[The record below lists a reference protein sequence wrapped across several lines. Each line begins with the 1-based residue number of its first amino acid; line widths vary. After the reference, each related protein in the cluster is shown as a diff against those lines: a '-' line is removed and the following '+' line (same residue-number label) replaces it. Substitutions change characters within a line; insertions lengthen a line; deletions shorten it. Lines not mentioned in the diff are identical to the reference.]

1 MRLLRLD
8 LLRYGHLDGVA
19 LEFPPEAALHVV
31 LGANE
36 AGKSTALEA
45 IGDALFGIPHRS
57 ERGFL
62 HGERQMR
69 LGVTLQAGDGAV
81 RAFLRRKGRGETLMD
96 EAETPL
102 PESTLRPFLGDASRE
117 VFRRSFGL
125 DGEELRDGGEALLKS
140 GGEAGESLLAGLGL
154 TQLRATLDLLE
165 AEAKSLHGDA
175 RGGARRRLPIA
186 LEALRQAR
194 RALDDAAVRR
204 QDWDAAEAEQ
214 RDTAAALAALQ
225 DEQRALSAEASRL
238 QRIRRVVPLLRR
250 LEDERARLAPLAD
263 APHLPPD
270 TARRLADAREAG
282 RDAARDADREAVEIA
297 RLEEQA
303 ACLAADPEI
312 LAQQDAIDMLAER
325 RAETLRMEAEDLPPV
340 LEAVASHRA
349 AVSVA
354 AEDLDSG
361 AAPEALRARLP
372 AAPRRRALQQA
383 RDRRV
388 GLLAAHRAAVQALAE
403 GGKARDAAQHGLA
416 ALPAP
421 PSPLPLRQAIDAARG
436 EGPVER
442 DLATARREADA
453 ARQAADAAL
462 AALPLWQGAASAL
475 AALPLP
481 LPATADAAARALAA
495 AREDLAKAGN
505 ALVDLDAEATSREA
519 ETSALAAGEAVPTL
533 AAVAA
538 ARAARDETWR
548 AIRRALAVAPPDPAA
563 LDGFETLRDGAD
575 RLADRR
581 AEQAQRVAAFDAAT
595 ARLALL
601 QSRRPALAA
610 TIEAAQADLST
621 AEAAWRALWSPAGLL
636 PGDPA
641 AMVEWRRL
649 REAALELDRRARE
662 AERKRDSLAERVL
675 AARRELAAALPTA
688 ADAPSLSGAI
698 GLAEARCAEAEA
710 AAQEH
715 RTLADRLA
723 GAEERLIALREA
735 ATRAEQALADDAAAW
750 ADSLAVLGLGPGVP
764 MTTVDA
770 ALAAWNRIAEVA
782 PAWDAEER
790 RIAQMRG
797 AIGAFAQGV
806 RAVLDALPGED
817 AGAAPGVAVLGLQRR
832 LAAARAVRDEA
843 ARIAGTL
850 RERRDAAQDAARRAA
865 KAAEE
870 MAALVALTGAAAP
883 EQLDQAIA
891 RATMRDGL
899 AAEII
904 RLERD
909 LAGQGDGRDE
919 AALRTEADGIDAD
932 AVPGRLAEI
941 EDRRQDL
948 TRRSEEL
955 GGVRARCVER
965 LARMAQGGNAAGFA
979 QDAQDALAEARA
991 AAERYARVHLA
1002 RRLLAAGIERFRR
1015 EQQSPLLRAAGGHF
1029 AVLTGGRYAR
1039 LVAEPGAGGGM
1050 LMHAVRA
1057 DGVECPVQALSEG
1070 ARDQLFLAL
1079 RVAGVERLV
1088 AGGTALPFIADDLL
1102 VTFDDARAEAALAL
1116 LAALGRTTQVILFTH
1131 HAHVADLA
1139 RRRDDAAVQQL
1150 VPA

>member
-45 IGDALFGIPHRS
+45 IGDALFGIPVRS
-57 ERGFL
+57 ARDFQAG
-62 HGERQMR
+62 GRPMR
-69 LGVTLQAGDGAV
+69 LGFVLQAGDGAV

-102 PESTLRPFLGDASRE
+102 PESALRPFLGDAGRD
-117 VFRRSFGL
+117 VFARSFGL
-125 DGEELRDGGEALLKS
+125 DGPALRQGGEALLKS

-154 TQLRATLDLLE
+154 SHLRTTLDALD
-165 AEAKSLHGDA
+165 AEARSLHGDG
-175 RGGARRRLPIA
+175 RGRRRLAAA
-186 LEALRQAR
+186 LDAHRQAR

-225 DEQRALSAEASRL
+225 EEQRALSAEGSRL

-250 LEDERARLAPLAD
+250 LDDERARLLALAD

-270 TARRLADAREAG
+270 TASRLSDAREAA
-282 RDAARDADREAVEIA
+282 RDAARDAEREAAEIL
-297 RLEEQA
+297 RLEHRA
-303 ACLAADPEI
+303 AGLAADPAV
-312 LAQQDAIDMLAER
+312 LAQQDAIDLLAER
-325 RAETLRMEAEDLPPV
+325 RAEILRMEAEDLPPV
-340 LEAVASHRA
+340 LNQAAGYRASIA
-349 AVSVA
+349 AAS
-354 AEDLDSG
+354 EELDPG
-361 AAPEALRARLP
+361 AAPDALRARLP
-372 AAPRRRALQQA
+372 PAPRRRALQQA
-383 RDRRV
+383 RDRRI
-388 GLLAAHRAAVQALAE
+388 GLLAARHAAAEALTE
-403 GGKARDAAQHGLA
+403 GRKARDAAQRALDT
-416 ALPAP
+416 LPAP

-442 DLATARREADA
+442 ELATARREADA
-453 ARQAADAAL
+453 ACDAAGAAL

-481 LPATADAAARALAA
+481 LPAAVDAAARALAT
-495 AREDLAKAGN
+495 AREDLAKARD
-505 ALVDLDAEATSREA
+505 ALVDLDAEAASREA
-519 ETSALAAGEAVPTL
+519 EASALAAGETVPTPT
-533 AAVAA
+533 AVAA
-538 ARAARDETWR
+538 ARASRDETWR
-548 AIRRALAVAPPDPAA
+548 AIRRALATAPADPAA
-563 LDGFETLRDGAD
+563 LDGFEALRDAAD

-601 QSRRPALAA
+601 QSRRSGLAAAVDAAEAALA
-610 TIEAAQADLST
+610 T
-621 AEAAWRALWSPAGLL
+621 AEARWRALWSPSGLL

-641 AMVEWRRL
+641 AMVEWCRL
-649 REAALELDRRARE
+649 RDAALALDSRARE
-662 AERKRDSLAERVL
+662 AGRRRDSLAERVR
-675 AARRELAAALPTA
+675 AARGDLAAAMPAT

-723 GAEERLIALREA
+723 GAEERLVALREA
-735 ATRAEQALADDAAAW
+735 ATRAEQALADDTAAW
-750 ADSLAVLGLGPGVP
+750 SDALAALGLGPEVP
-764 MTTVDA
+764 MATVDA

-782 PAWDAEER
+782 PAWDTEER
-790 RIAQMRG
+790 RIGQMRG

-817 AGAAPGVAVLGLQRR
+817 AGAAPGAAVLGLQRR

-843 ARIAGTL
+843 ARIDAAL

-870 MAALVALTGAAAP
+870 IADLVALAGAAAP
-883 EQLDQAIA
+883 EALDRAIA
-891 RATMRDGL
+891 RAAERDDLVAG
-899 AAEII
+899 ITG
-904 RLERD
+904 LERD

-919 AALRTEADGIDAD
+919 EALRAEAEAVDAD

-941 EDRRQDL
+941 EERRQEL

-955 GGVRARCVER
+955 GGARARCAER
-965 LARMAQGGNAAGFA
+965 LARMTQGGGAAGFA
-979 QDAQDALAEARA
+979 QAAQDALAEARG
-991 AAERYARVHLA
+991 AAERYARVHVA
-1002 RRLLAAGIERFRR
+1002 RRLLKAGIERFRR
-1015 EQQSPLLRAAGGHF
+1015 EQQSPLLRAAGGHL
-1029 AVLTGGRYAR
+1029 AALTEGRYAR
-1039 LVAEPGAGGGM
+1039 LVAEPDAAGGM
-1050 LMHAVRA
+1050 LMHAVRP
-1057 DGVECPVQALSEG
+1057 DGVECPVGALSEG

-1088 AGGTALPFIADDLL
+1088 AGGTVLPFIADDLL
-1102 VTFDDARAEAALAL
+1102 ATFDDARAAAALGL
-1116 LAALGRTTQVILFTH
+1116 LAALGRQTQVILFTH

-1139 RRRDDAAVQQL
+1139 RRRDDVAVQHL
-1150 VPA
+1150 GAA